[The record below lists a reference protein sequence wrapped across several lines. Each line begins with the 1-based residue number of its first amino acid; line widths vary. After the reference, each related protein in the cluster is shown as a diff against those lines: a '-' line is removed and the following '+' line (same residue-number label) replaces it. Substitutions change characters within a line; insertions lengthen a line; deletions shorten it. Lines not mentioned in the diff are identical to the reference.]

1 MATYIY
7 IYRAALY
14 VVRCPGSSVMR
25 IFVSYHTRNIDTNEL
40 MMKDNEK
47 VPTLPLGIVHLLRQQ
62 IFGNFYPPPC
72 QQPSA

>member
-1 MATYIY
+1 
-7 IYRAALY
+7 
-14 VVRCPGSSVMR
+14 MR